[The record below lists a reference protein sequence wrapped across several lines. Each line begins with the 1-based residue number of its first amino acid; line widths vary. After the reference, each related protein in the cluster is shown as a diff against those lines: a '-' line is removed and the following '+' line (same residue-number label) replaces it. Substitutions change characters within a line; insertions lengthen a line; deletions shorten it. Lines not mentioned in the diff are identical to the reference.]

1 MQRIDFD
8 FAPSNR
14 NVKAIAH
21 TACCETAPQTIL
33 SAGCG
38 AHWREDPYSEI
49 NQLRGLYPGV
59 KIVGVDNDDDLE
71 ETAGN
76 DVVVLKMDFNELDA
90 DVLGSFDLITCIA
103 TGLNTLRP
111 CKAMAFHENAGNLD
125 TISSLM
131 GLLEPGGA
139 LALHESTSFHVDVA
153 MCLLDVMSAGSHM
166 EEMWIH
172 DDVLDDLAAEQD
184 CRLLTVY
191 GPVDWSLNYSHAD
204 LGFANDCKQDV
215 EEALGTAYHAGVIS
229 EAERSYGLSHLQ
241 EIADRVQGTIPVM
254 APAFM
259 FAYKAQ

>member
-8 FAPSNR
+8 FSPSNR
-14 NVKAIAH
+14 NVRAIAH
-21 TACCETAPQTIL
+21 TACRETAPQTIL

-38 AHWREDPYSEI
+38 AYWREDPYSEI
-49 NQLRGLYPGV
+49 NQFRELYPDA

-71 ETAGN
+71 ETAEGS
-76 DVVVLKMDFNELDA
+76 VFTLHMDFNELDA
-90 DVLGSFDLITCIA
+90 DVLGRFDLITCIA

-111 CKAMAFHENAGNLD
+111 CKATAFHENAGNLD

-131 GLLEPGGA
+131 SLLEPGGA
-139 LALHESTSFHVDVA
+139 LALHQSTSFSVDVI
-153 MCLLDVMSAGSHM
+153 MCLLDAMSTGQHM
-166 EEMWIH
+166 HDMWIN

-184 CRLLTVY
+184 CRLLTIY

-215 EEALGTAYHAGVIS
+215 AEELGVAYHAGVIS